1 MHQANIIF
9 PMAALVLL
17 TYGVGLWMLKL
28 RFKAVR
34 EHGLSPAYFRLNQ
47 GGELPEDL
55 IKASRHYANLY
66 EVPVLFY
73 AVCLTLLSTQQ
84 VDTGYLVLAWLFVL
98 ARYVHAFV
106 HITYNKL
113 KHRRWIFLIGIAL
126 QLTIWIR
133 LLVHLLT

>member
-1 MHQANIIF
+1 MHQTNIIF

-34 EHGLSPAYFRLNQ
+34 QHGLSPAYFRLNQ

-84 VDTGYLVLAWLFVL
+84 VDTGYLVLAWAFVA
-98 ARYVHAFV
+98 ARYLHAFV
-106 HITYNKL
+106 HITYNNL
-113 KHRRWIFLIGIAL
+113 KHRRRIFLIGIVL
-126 QLTIWIR
+126 LLIIWLR
-133 LLVHLLT
+133 LLVHLLA